1 MKCLNCGFELS
12 QNAKFCTE
20 CGAKVEEKK
29 EEVKYCE
36 NCGNAILSDALF
48 CSECGT
54 KVGNNPLEKKEKEE
68 KKDIPK
74 CPTCNAE
81 LEVGSLFC
89 AECGAKIENSTKKK
103 TTKKEVK
110 EDKKET
116 KKIKENEECKS
127 ENVHT
132 ATLTVSRK
140 KSFKGCAVPFH
151 VLLDGVKVG
160 DLKNGASVT
169 CEVEEGIHKVTIST
183 IDKDTDQP
191 IEVTKERNSIEILT
205 VAKMGLVAAKAD
217 IVDIIFN

>member
-1 MKCLNCGFELS
+1 MKCLNCGAELG
-12 QNAKFCTE
+12 NEAKFCTE
-20 CGAKVEEKK
+20 CGTKVEERKDII
-29 EEVKYCE
+29 YCE
-36 NCGNAILSDALF
+36 NCGNPMSKGSLF

-54 KVGNNPLEKKEKEE
+54 KVGDNSLEKEENKE

-74 CPTCNAE
+74 CPNCNAE

-89 AECGAKIENSTKKK
+89 TECGAKIEKSNKKK
-103 TTKKEVK
+103 TTKKETK

-116 KKIKENEECKS
+116 KKIKEDEERKS

-132 ATLTVSRK
+132 ATLIVSRK

-160 DLKNGASVT
+160 DLKNGASVS

-217 IVDIIFN
+217 IVDIKFN